1 MSVRVDCV
9 YTKPARTK
17 VRTFGK
23 TDTTKKLRHKKYTSI
38 WVIYKTAK
46 KSMQKM
52 KKYIYWKKREQLPFY
67 ESTADCYRA
76 TKKSLP
82 T

>member
-1 MSVRVDCV
+1 MSVRVDGV

-23 TDTTKKLRHKKYTSI
+23 TDTTKKLRQKKDISI

-46 KSMQKM
+46 KEYAKNE
-52 KKYIYWKKREQLPFY
+52 KKNIEKIENNCLFM
-67 ESTADCYRA
+67 
-76 TKKSLP
+76 SLLLIV
-82 T
+82 TEL